1 MQPCL
6 PNRSNLSYLFYIWN
20 EEMKRLL
27 ILSLAMLALCCSAGV
42 YAENL
47 QLGAG
52 DVVKV
57 SVYGNPDLTLEARLS
72 ETGGISFPLIGE
84 VMIGGLSTAA
94 AEKKISG
101 LLENGGFIRKAQVNI
116 IVAVMQSQQVSVL
129 GQVNRP
135 GRYPVD
141 GKRSVTDM
149 LALAGGVNADGAD
162 CVTLIRNRNGNGDSS
177 KEVID
182 VVEMLRSGDMRR
194 NLDLASNDVIYVERA
209 ARFYIYG
216 EVQRPGVF
224 RLERAMT
231 VLQALSVGGGVSAR
245 GTERSIRIKRRD
257 AEGVL
262 QVLVAKHDDLLQ
274 VDDVVYVQ
282 ESLF

>member
-1 MQPCL
+1 ML
-6 PNRSNLSYLFYIWN
+6 PYKWN

-27 ILSLAMLALCCSAGV
+27 VLMLAMLVLCCSGGV

-57 SVYGNPDLTLEARLS
+57 SVYGNPDLNLEARIS

-116 IVAVMQSQQVSVL
+116 IVAVLQSQQVSVL

-135 GRYPVD
+135 GRYPID

-162 CVTLIRNRNGNGDSS
+162 SVTLIRNRNGDSS

-194 NLDLASNDVIYVERA
+194 NLDLTSNDVIYVERA